1 MIADLRADDR
11 SLPQGA
17 PEIPGASASGALM
30 RDARSRAPA
39 HEHGASDPV
48 TDWWGF
54 HAELRAAALEA
65 TQTGAPLSLLML
77 EPGGL
82 CRSAREGGGD
92 VAAKRIAL
100 FADLITSALG
110 ERGALARY
118 AEERLAVIMR
128 ETDLCGAI
136 VEAERIGQ
144 SLASPGIGAGGEA
157 GLPVPAIG
165 VAQFHDDES
174 LGDLIQR
181 AADALGQAKAE
192 HSLVA
197 VADRHVRRRPA
208 RPLCL
213 AGAHACECGMC
224 GG

>member
-17 PEIPGASASGALM
+17 PEIPGASAGSGALL
-30 RDARSRAPA
+30 RDVRSRAPA
-39 HEHGASDPV
+39 REHGASDPV
-48 TDWWGF
+48 TDWRGF
-54 HAELRAAALEA
+54 HAELRGAALAA

-82 CRSAREGGGD
+82 CRSARQGGD
-92 VAAKRIAL
+92 VAAEWIGVL
-100 FADLITSALG
+100 ADLITSALG
-110 ERGALARY
+110 QRGALARY

-144 SLASPGIGAGGEA
+144 SLASPGVGAGGEA

-181 AADALGQAKAE
+181 AADALGRAKAE

-197 VADRHVRRRPA
+197 VADRRVRPRPT

-213 AGAHACECGMC
+213 AGAHACQCSLCSG
-224 GG
+224 

>member
-17 PEIPGASASGALM
+17 PEIPGTLASGALM
-30 RDARSRAPA
+30 RDARSRASA
-39 HEHGASDPV
+39 REHGASDPV
-48 TDWWGF
+48 TDWWEF

-82 CRSAREGGGD
+82 CRSAD
-92 VAAKRIAL
+92 IAAKRIAV

-110 ERGALARY
+110 QRGALARY

-144 SLASPGIGAGGEA
+144 SLASPGLGAGGEA

-181 AADALGQAKAE
+181 AADALGRAKAE

-213 AGAHACECGMC
+213 AGARACQCGLC